1 MQKGSLMIFAGLP
14 LVLLGILL
22 LKLAGGYYGW
32 LPLALGFCVA
42 VAGGVTVS
50 KTAPQG

>member
-14 LVLLGILL
+14 FVVLGILS
-22 LKLAGGYYGW
+22 LKLMGGYIGW
-32 LPLALGFCVA
+32 LPLAGGFCLS
-42 VAGGVTVS
+42 VAGGVTIS